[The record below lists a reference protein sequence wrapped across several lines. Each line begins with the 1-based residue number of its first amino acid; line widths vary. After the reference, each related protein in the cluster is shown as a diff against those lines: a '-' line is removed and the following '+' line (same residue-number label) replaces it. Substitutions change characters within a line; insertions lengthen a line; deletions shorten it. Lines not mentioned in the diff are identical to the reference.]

1 MFEAAAE
8 VVVHTAKEAVEQ
20 RGRFTIALSGGSTPK
35 SLFNLLAT
43 NARTVLPWDRMFFF
57 WGDERHVPPTDPDSN
72 YRMAEEAMLSKIP
85 VAAGNVFRIPAEN
98 PDAAA
103 AADAYEQ
110 TLRKFF
116 QLEPGEVPIFDL
128 ILLGMGP
135 DGHTASLFPGS
146 AGLQEKTRLVIAN
159 WVDKLKTS
167 RLTLTLPV
175 LNAARCVAFLVSG
188 TDKAAVLKTVFE
200 EDCPVEQYPSK
211 LIRPNRGKLIW
222 LVDRAAASELSNESL
237 TFRKSIR
244 ASRRF
249 PSNLCRVRV
258 RRAARDGG
266 SAQTRG
272 CRPRPQPAIP
282 SRGRQIHRRWR
293 SGCGA

>member
-1 MFEAAAE
+1 MEIRVLTTPQELFEAAAE
-8 VVVHTAKEAVEQ
+8 EVLRAAREAVEQ
-20 RGRFTIALSGGSTPK
+20 RGRFTIALPGGSTPK

-43 NARTVLPWDRMFFF
+43 NARTVMPWDRTFFF

-98 PDAAA
+98 ADAAA
-103 AADAYEQ
+103 AAEAYEH

-116 QLEPGEVPIFDL
+116 QLAPGEFPIFDL

-159 WVDKLKTS
+159 WIDKLKTS
-167 RLTLTLPV
+167 RQTLTLPV

-188 TDKAAVLKTVFE
+188 TDKAAMLKTVLE
-200 EDCPVEQYPSK
+200 EDAPAEQYPSK
-211 LIRPNRGKLIW
+211 LIRPNDGKLIW
-222 LVDRAAASELSNESL
+222 LLDRAAASALS
-237 TFRKSIR
+237 TK
-244 ASRRF
+244 A
-249 PSNLCRVRV
+249 
-258 RRAARDGG
+258 
-266 SAQTRG
+266 
-272 CRPRPQPAIP
+272 
-282 SRGRQIHRRWR
+282 
-293 SGCGA
+293 